1 MINNKEIH
9 GKFTCK
15 VNTDYAVI
23 GASIGAKGGVNYHYF
38 NGSISSLDIYI
49 DKQSV
54 PDVLRSL
61 LVSRRAIKM

>member
-1 MINNKEIH
+1 MVNNKEIH
-9 GKFTCK
+9 GKFNCK
-15 VNTDYAVI
+15 ENTGSSFV
-23 GASIGAKGGVNYHYF
+23 GASIGARGGVNSRYF
-38 NGSISSLDIYI
+38 NGAISSLDIYI